1 MTMVKGIRPKG
12 IIYQKELYIIV
23 TSEKF
28 FFNQPVDS
36 DIKLCEEIRKLT
48 TGHNKDYTTR
58 CLLNYDYIK
67 NHYRQIAVNSKIQ
80 KELVTDP
87 KVIQQMAFVGQN
99 VNVNADGTQSIF
111 VLTI

>member
-58 CLLNYDYIK
+58 CLFNYDYIK
-67 NHYRQIAVNSKIQ
+67 NHYRQIGNLLKNTKRISY
-80 KELVTDP
+80 
-87 KVIQQMAFVGQN
+87 
-99 VNVNADGTQSIF
+99 
-111 VLTI
+111 